1 MTSMKNYLLAVTVIA
16 LASTALASCSND
28 DDKDMPMLTS
38 SVISFHNVLEPKE
51 FVESG
56 TFAGMGND
64 EVKAPVILPGQ
75 NISFTF
81 HAGKGQALM
90 FATMYGASKDWFFA
104 PENPGLKLFNE
115 DGTAITG
122 DVSSHIKLWDNGTKA
137 GMTDDKEDADIMMVP
152 GVDASKLMKLEL
164 SYTVSSS
171 EFKLTI
177 TNMSG
182 GSMNETPFSP
192 GVWSVSNVFGGAL
205 LNAMPFYEAGKKTN
219 AEITAIAQMG
229 DNEPLNKK
237 ISANTGII
245 TGISPAVVVVYT
257 GDTNPIF
264 ELGKKDAGMG
274 LKNLAQMGDGTVLKA
289 SLEKMPNVKKVY
301 VAGNAPIVPGEKAE
315 VQIEVNENEHIAYA
329 TMFGY
334 SNDWFYANDAVIPAD
349 FKGDITARTA
359 LFDDGTA
366 VSQYPGAGNA
376 QGLFTGML
384 QAEDLSIMKVD
395 DMFPVP
401 AINKVLKVTIK

>member
-1 MTSMKNYLLAVTVIA
+1 MKKYLFAVAAIA
-16 LASTALASCSND
+16 LISTALVSCSND
-28 DDKDMPMLTS
+28 DEEEMAVPTTS
-38 SVISFHNVLEPKE
+38 TISFQNVLEPKD

-56 TFAGMGND
+56 TFVGMGNE
-64 EVKAPVILPGQ
+64 EVNAPVVLPGQ
-75 NISFTF
+75 SISFTF

-104 PENPGLKLFNE
+104 PENPGIKLY
-115 DGTAITG
+115 DDKGVAMTG
-122 DVSSHIKLWDNGTKA
+122 DVSSQIKLWDNGTKV
-137 GMTDDKEDADIMMVP
+137 GMTDEKENADIMMVP

-164 SYTVSSS
+164 GYTAGSS

-177 TNMSG
+177 TNTSG
-182 GSMNETPFSP
+182 GSSMHETPFSP
-192 GVWSVSNVFGGAL
+192 GVWAISNVFGGKL
-205 LNAMPFYEAGKKTN
+205 LNEMPFYEAGKKSN

-229 DNEPLNKK
+229 DNEPLSKK

-257 GDTNPIF
+257 GDVNPIY

-274 LKNLAQMGDGTVLKA
+274 LKNLAQMGDGSVLKA

-301 VAGNAPIVPGEKAE
+301 IAGSAPIALNEGAE
-315 VQIEVNENEHIAYA
+315 VQFEATENDHIAYA

-334 SNDWFYANDAVIPAD
+334 SNDWFYANDAVIPAT
-349 FKGDITARTA
+349 FTGDLTAQTG

-366 VSQYPGAGNA
+366 VNQYPGAGNA
-376 QGLFTGML
+376 QGLFTGMPEM
-384 QAEDLSIMKVD
+384 EDQPIMKVD
-395 DMFPVP
+395 NMFPVP
-401 AINKVLKVTIK
+401 ATNKVVKVTIK

>member
-1 MTSMKNYLLAVTVIA
+1 MKKYLFAVAAIA
-16 LASTALASCSND
+16 LVSTALVSCSND
-28 DDKDMPMLTS
+28 DEEEMMVPTTTS
-38 SVISFHNVLEPKE
+38 TISFQNVLEPKD

-56 TFAGMGND
+56 TFVGMGNE
-64 EVKAPVILPGQ
+64 EVNAPVVLPGQ
-75 NISFTF
+75 SISFTF

-104 PENPGLKLFNE
+104 PENPGIKLY
-115 DGTAITG
+115 DDKGVAMTG
-122 DVSSHIKLWDNGTKA
+122 DVSSQIKLWDNGTKV
-137 GMTDDKEDADIMMVP
+137 GMTDEKENANIMMVP
-152 GVDASKLMKLEL
+152 EVDASKLMKLEL
-164 SYTVSSS
+164 GYTAGSS

-177 TNMSG
+177 TNTSG
-182 GSMNETPFSP
+182 GSSMHETPFSP
-192 GVWSVSNVFGGAL
+192 GVWAISNVFGGKL
-205 LNAMPFYEAGKKTN
+205 LNEMPFYEAGKKSN

-257 GDTNPIF
+257 GDVNPIY

-274 LKNLAQMGDGTVLKA
+274 LKNLAQMGDGSVLKA

-301 VAGNAPIVPGEKAE
+301 IAGNAPIAPNEEAE
-315 VQIEVNENEHIAYA
+315 VQFEATENDHIAYA

-334 SNDWFYANDAVIPAD
+334 SNDWFYANDAVIPAT
-349 FKGDITARTA
+349 FTGDLTAQTG

-366 VSQYPGAGNA
+366 VNQYPGAGNA
-376 QGLFTGML
+376 QGLFTGMPEM
-384 QAEDLSIMKVD
+384 EDQPIMKVD
-395 DMFPVP
+395 NMFPVP
-401 AINKVLKVTIK
+401 ATNKVIKVTIK

>member
-1 MTSMKNYLLAVTVIA
+1 MKKYLFAVAAIA
-16 LASTALASCSND
+16 LVSTALVSCSND
-28 DDKDMPMLTS
+28 DEEEMMVPTTTS
-38 SVISFHNVLEPKE
+38 TISFQNVLEPKD

-56 TFAGMGND
+56 TFVGMGNE
-64 EVKAPVILPGQ
+64 EVNAPVVLPGQ
-75 NISFTF
+75 SISFTF

-104 PENPGLKLFNE
+104 PENPGIKLY
-115 DGTAITG
+115 DDKGVAMTG
-122 DVSSHIKLWDNGTKA
+122 DVSSQIKLWDNGTKV
-137 GMTDDKEDADIMMVP
+137 GMTDEKENANIMMVP
-152 GVDASKLMKLEL
+152 EVDASKLMKLEL
-164 SYTVSSS
+164 GYTAGSS

-177 TNMSG
+177 TNTSG
-182 GSMNETPFSP
+182 GSSMHETPFSP
-192 GVWSVSNVFGGAL
+192 GVWAISNVFGGKL
-205 LNAMPFYEAGKKTN
+205 LNEMPFYEAGKKSN

-257 GDTNPIF
+257 GDVNPIY

-274 LKNLAQMGDGTVLKA
+274 LKNLAQMGDGSVLKA

-301 VAGNAPIVPGEKAE
+301 IAGNAPIAPNEEAE
-315 VQIEVNENEHIAYA
+315 VQFEATENDHIAYA

-334 SNDWFYANDAVIPAD
+334 SNDWFYANDAVIPAT
-349 FKGDITARTA
+349 FTGDVTAQTG

-366 VSQYPGAGNA
+366 VNQYPGAGNA
-376 QGLFTGML
+376 QGLFTGMPEM
-384 QAEDLSIMKVD
+384 EDQPIMKVD
-395 DMFPVP
+395 NMFPVP
-401 AINKVLKVTIK
+401 ATNKVVKVTIK

>member
-1 MTSMKNYLLAVTVIA
+1 MKKYLFAVAAIA
-16 LASTALASCSND
+16 LVSTALVSCSND
-28 DDKDMPMLTS
+28 DEEEMMVPTTTS
-38 SVISFHNVLEPKE
+38 TISFQNVLEPKD

-56 TFAGMGND
+56 TFVGMGNE
-64 EVKAPVILPGQ
+64 EVNAPVVLPGQ
-75 NISFTF
+75 SISFTF

-104 PENPGLKLFNE
+104 PENPGIKLY
-115 DGTAITG
+115 DDKGVAMTG
-122 DVSSHIKLWDNGTKA
+122 DVSSQIKLWDNGTKV
-137 GMTDDKEDADIMMVP
+137 GMTDEKENADIMMVP

-164 SYTVSSS
+164 GYTAGSS

-177 TNMSG
+177 TNTSG
-182 GSMNETPFSP
+182 GSSMHETPFSP
-192 GVWSVSNVFGGAL
+192 GVWAISNVFGGKL
-205 LNAMPFYEAGKKTN
+205 LNEMPFYEAGKKSN

-257 GDTNPIF
+257 GDVNPIY

-274 LKNLAQMGDGTVLKA
+274 LKNLAQMGDGSVLKA
-289 SLEKMPNVKKVY
+289 SLEKMPNVEKVY
-301 VAGNAPIVPGEKAE
+301 IAGSAPIAPNEGAE
-315 VQIEVNENEHIAYA
+315 VQFEATENDHIAYA

-334 SNDWFYANDAVIPAD
+334 SNDWFYANDAVIPAT
-349 FKGDITARTA
+349 FTGDVTAQTG

-366 VSQYPGAGNA
+366 VNQYPGAGNA
-376 QGLFTGML
+376 QGLFTGMPEM
-384 QAEDLSIMKVD
+384 EDQPIMKVD
-395 DMFPVP
+395 NIFPVP
-401 AINKVLKVTIK
+401 ATNKVIKVTIK